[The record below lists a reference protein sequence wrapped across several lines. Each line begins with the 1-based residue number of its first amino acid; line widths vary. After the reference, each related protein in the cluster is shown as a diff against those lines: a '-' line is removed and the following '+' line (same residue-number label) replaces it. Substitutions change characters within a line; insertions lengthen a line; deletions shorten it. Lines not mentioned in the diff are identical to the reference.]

1 MMKYSF
7 IAALLAATIAAQDPL
22 MEKLNSLKDAFAQ
35 LANES
40 EHLEEIKLAQTR
52 EQRPRKSQ
60 NLAQVESMAEIE
72 AEVIAEV

>member
-1 MMKYSF
+1 
-7 IAALLAATIAAQDPL
+7 

-35 LANES
+35 LANEA
-40 EHLEEIKLAQTR
+40 EHLEEIKLTQTR

-60 NLAQVESMAEIE
+60 NLAQVESMAEVE

>member
-1 MMKYSF
+1 
-7 IAALLAATIAAQDPL
+7 

-35 LANES
+35 LATES
-40 EHLEEIKLAQTR
+40 EHLEELKLTQTK

-60 NLAQVESMAEIE
+60 NLAQVESMAEVE

>member
-1 MMKYSF
+1 
-7 IAALLAATIAAQDPL
+7 

-40 EHLEEIKLAQTR
+40 EHLEEIKLTQTR